1 MPGGNRPPP
10 VDTDARLQRESRVVP
25 PPYADGELN
34 LWQAVD
40 KGLIDSSDLDERM
53 MPKTPLAK
61 TPLPYQR
68 QERPF
73 SSPNLPP
80 PAPKKPPPPPKPP
93 LGDVTNV
100 AAQQEIALLKR
111 HLKLQND
118 VITGM
123 CRLRAFEAENRLPS

>member
-10 VDTDARLQRESRVVP
+10 VDTDARQQRESRVV
-25 PPYADGELN
+25 PYADGELN
-34 LWQAVD
+34 LWDAVD
-40 KGLIDSSDLDERM
+40 KGLIVSSDLDERM
-53 MPKTPLAK
+53 MPKTPLPK

-73 SSPNLPP
+73 SSPP
-80 PAPKKPPPPPKPP
+80 PAPKKPPKPP

-100 AAQQEIALLKR
+100 AAQQEIAMLKR
-111 HLKLQND
+111 HLKLQSD

>member
-10 VDTDARLQRESRVVP
+10 VDTDARQQRESRVV
-25 PPYADGELN
+25 PYADGELN

-53 MPKTPLAK
+53 MPKTPLPK

-80 PAPKKPPPPPKPP
+80 PKKPPKPP
-93 LGDVTNV
+93 LGDVTNA
-100 AAQQEIALLKR
+100 AAQREIAMLKR